1 MSMTSSISAQARDLA
16 LISTFAALIGVLAV
30 MPAIPV
36 GPLGVPITLQTL
48 GVYLTALIL
57 GGRRATAAVGLYIL
71 AGLLGLPIFAGGKAG
86 LAIFASPSVGYLL
99 GFLPAAALTGF
110 LAYRALGQGLKGRE
124 LLPTFTVAALLGVL
138 LIHLLGMGG
147 MVIVGGLEPSAALL
161 ADVIYL
167 PGDFLKAGLALLLA
181 LRLHAVFPAL
191 HRR

>member
-1 MSMTSSISAQARDLA
+1 MSMTSSISAPARDLA

-181 LRLHAVFPAL
+181 LRVHSVFPAL
-191 HRR
+191 NRR

>member
-1 MSMTSSISAQARDLA
+1 MTTSTSAPARDLA

-181 LRLHAVFPAL
+181 LRVHSVFPAL